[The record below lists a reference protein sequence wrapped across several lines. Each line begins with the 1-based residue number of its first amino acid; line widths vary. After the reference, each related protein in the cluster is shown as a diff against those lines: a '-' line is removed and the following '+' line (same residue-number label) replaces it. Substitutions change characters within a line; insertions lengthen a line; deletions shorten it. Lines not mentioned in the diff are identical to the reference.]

1 MPTRNTEK
9 EFGTISKTLHW
20 LVLVIVVV
28 LLVIASKSGDLPQ
41 GEEKLELVL
50 LHASFGLLLL
60 FVLAARLLWRWM
72 NVTPA
77 RLAHVPTWQHVAS
90 RIVHYG
96 LYLVLF
102 AQALSGMARFATA
115 GYTVPFFGMFEVAFP
130 MDKDEAMNELV
141 GTLHELFP
149 IILLVLLGLHVLAA
163 LYHHFRLK
171 DDTLRRM
178 TFGMKGGD

>member
-1 MPTRNTEK
+1 MLVKNTER
-9 EFGTISKTLHW
+9 EYGVVSKTWHW
-20 LVLVIVVV
+20 LVLVIVIV
-28 LLVIASKSGDLPQ
+28 LLVIASKSGDLPR
-41 GEEKLELVL
+41 GEEKLELIL

-60 FVLAARLLWRWM
+60 FVLAARLIWRWM

-77 RLAHVPTWQHVAS
+77 RMPHVPDWQHIAS

-96 LYLVLF
+96 LYIVLF

-115 GYTVPFFGMFEVAFP
+115 GYKVPFFGMFEVVFP
-130 MDKDEAMNELV
+130 MEKSEAMNELM
-141 GTLHELFP
+141 GALHEIFP

-178 TFGMKGGD
+178 TTGMKAEE

>member
-1 MPTRNTEK
+1 MLVKNTER
-9 EFGTISKTLHW
+9 EYGAVSKTWHW
-20 LVLVIVVV
+20 LVLAIVIV
-28 LLVIASKSGDLPQ
+28 LLVIASKSEDLPR

-77 RLAHVPTWQHVAS
+77 RMPDIPDWQHVTS
-90 RIVHYG
+90 RIVHYL
-96 LYLVLF
+96 LYIILF

-115 GYTVPFFGMFEVAFP
+115 GYKVPFFEMFEVAFP
-130 MDKDEAMNELV
+130 MEKSEAMNELM
-141 GTLHELFP
+141 GTLHEIFP
-149 IILLVLLGLHVLAA
+149 IILLMLLGLHVLAA

-178 TFGMKGGD
+178 TFGMKTEE